1 MKSFLFH
8 RSDLSFFKGLYTT
21 ITLAV
26 YGTLTKNLSEQL
38 IQPIV
43 NPALPS
49 QPNTIADSQQIV
61 ATNTIESEWPQE
73 TVPQPQIGS

>member
-1 MKSFLFH
+1 M
-8 RSDLSFFKGLYTT
+8 
-21 ITLAV
+21 

-73 TVPQPQIGS
+73 TVPQPQIGT